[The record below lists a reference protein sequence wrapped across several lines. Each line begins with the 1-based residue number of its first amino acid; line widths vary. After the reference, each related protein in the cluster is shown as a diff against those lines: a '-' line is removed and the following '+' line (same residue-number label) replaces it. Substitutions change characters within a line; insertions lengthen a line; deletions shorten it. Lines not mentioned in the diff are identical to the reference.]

1 MIILTRKLQIGLPV
15 LSAVAFVTWAAV
27 AYGIVGGFASLGALL
42 LIGVTGLAVYVSAK
56 MLRRLYRSPKGEHP
70 KCGSTSALSLDN
82 NGLKHGTCGK
92 PAEAGLITE
101 ADKKLIMAHIDEL
114 FTKDKER
121 SDKRSARERPI
132 TRADKKLIIA
142 HIDELF
148 VKDGEQTEE
157 KYA

>member
-42 LIGVTGLAVYVSAK
+42 LIGVTGLAIYVSAK
-56 MLRRLYRSPKGEHP
+56 MLR
-70 KCGSTSALSLDN
+70 
-82 NGLKHGTCGK
+82 GK
-92 PAEAGLITE
+92 PAGAGLITE

-142 HIDELF
+142 HIDELL
-148 VKDGEQTEE
+148 KDGEQTEE